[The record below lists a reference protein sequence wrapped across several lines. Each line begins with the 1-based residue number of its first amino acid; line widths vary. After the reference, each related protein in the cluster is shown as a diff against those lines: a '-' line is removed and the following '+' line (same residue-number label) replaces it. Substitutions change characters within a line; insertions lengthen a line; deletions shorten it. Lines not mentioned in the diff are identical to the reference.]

1 MPRKTYSTLPADYKV
16 CLHEDCPM
24 AATCLHQMAF
34 ASLLESETYLHLIN
48 PRKCS
53 KSNECK
59 FYRDAKPV
67 MYAYGFT
74 GFQKKMFPQQYQT
87 FMKTLIAKFGR
98 SNYFERRSGRLPLS
112 PKEQEIVLA
121 ALHKAGITEDLPFD
135 HYEEQVNY
143 CD

>member
-1 MPRKTYSTLPADYKV
+1 MPRKTYSTLPADYTV

-24 AATCLHQMAF
+24 AATCLHQTAY
-34 ASLLESETYLHLIN
+34 SKLQESEPYLWLIN
-48 PRKCS
+48 PRKCT
-53 KSNECK
+53 KGDNCA

-67 MYAYGFT
+67 MYARGFT
-74 GFQKKMFPQQYQT
+74 GFQKRMFPGQYQT
-87 FMKTLIAKFGR
+87 FMRTLIIEFGR

>member
-1 MPRKTYSTLPADYKV
+1 MPADYTV
-16 CLHEDCPM
+16 CQHEDCPM
-24 AATCLHQMAF
+24 AATCLHQIAY
-34 ASLLESETYLHLIN
+34 AKLQESETYLWLIN
-48 PRKCS
+48 PRKCT
-53 KSNECK
+53 KSDNCA

-67 MYAYGFT
+67 MYARGFT
-74 GFQKKMFPQQYQT
+74 GFQKRMFPGQYQT
-87 FMKTLIAKFGR
+87 FMRTLIMEFGR
-98 SNYFERRSGRLPLS
+98 SNYFELRSGRLPLS